1 MRIQTAVRGDDSIA
15 VEVVI
20 AGRIAAVV
28 ATLGKDFLAGDRTLV
43 AQTLVNEVPDVTALV
58 LRILAD

>member
-1 MRIQTAVRGDDSIA
+1 MRIQTAVRGDDSVA

-20 AGRIAAVV
+20 AARIAAIV
-28 ATLGKDFLAGDRTLV
+28 ATIGEDFLAGDRTLV
-43 AQTLVNEVPDVTALV
+43 AQALVNEVPDVTALV

>member
-28 ATLGKDFLAGDRTLV
+28 ATISKDFLAGDRTLV
-43 AQTLVNEVPDVTALV
+43 AQTLSTKSQM
-58 LRILAD
+58 